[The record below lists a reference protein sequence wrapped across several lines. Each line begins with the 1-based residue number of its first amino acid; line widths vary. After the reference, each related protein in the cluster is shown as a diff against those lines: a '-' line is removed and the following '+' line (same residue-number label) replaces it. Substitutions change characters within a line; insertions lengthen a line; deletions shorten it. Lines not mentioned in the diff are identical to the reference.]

1 MLVAVFGWWKEGLGG
16 GKSEGK
22 EAEKGNGECRGEG
35 VDR

>member
-1 MLVAVFGWWKEGLGG
+1 MLMAVFGWWKEGLGG

-22 EAEKGNGECRGEG
+22 EAEEGDGEGKGEG